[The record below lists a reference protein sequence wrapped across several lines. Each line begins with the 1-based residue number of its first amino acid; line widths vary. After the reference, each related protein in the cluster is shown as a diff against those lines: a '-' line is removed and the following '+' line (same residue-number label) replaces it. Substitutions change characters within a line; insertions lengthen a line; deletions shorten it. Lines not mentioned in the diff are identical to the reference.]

1 MLSEG
6 TACESTK
13 TTAAPDAP
21 GTISFTIT
29 ALTGAVRDYSMLASA
44 PVADLFREYTERDG
58 LPTGMYSLTNTKTKI
73 ILTMRNSTDVTI
85 GDFLSNDDKLASAL
99 LQGAAETGA
108 EAVTKTTA
116 APDAP
121 GTISFTITALTGAVR
136 DYSMLASAPVADLF
150 REYTERDGLP
160 TGTCC
165 FINTRTERRVRN
177 SPDVVLR
184 DVLSDGDT
192 LFCVLGRC

>member
-6 TACESTK
+6 TACES
-13 TTAAPDAP
+13 
-21 GTISFTIT
+21 
-29 ALTGAVRDYSMLASA
+29 
-44 PVADLFREYTERDG
+44 
-58 LPTGMYSLTNTKTKI
+58 
-73 ILTMRNSTDVTI
+73 
-85 GDFLSNDDKLASAL
+85 
-99 LQGAAETGA
+99 
-108 EAVTKTTA
+108 TKTTA